1 MHVIVALL
9 LPAGLPMGLAMQLRT
24 SESLEED
31 ACVLTAE
38 HVLDTLTAFRAK

>member
-1 MHVIVALL
+1 MHVISAPL
-9 LPAGLPMGLAMQLRT
+9 LPVGLPMGLAMQLRT

-38 HVLDTLTAFRAK
+38 HVLDTLTASRAK